1 MLLEKKLEVCKA
13 QCLMDQPFFGTLLC
27 RMPLKERG
35 DIPTFATD
43 GKFIYYNPEFADSL
57 SLDDIKF
64 VLLHEVLHPAFFHCT
79 RRGHRNP
86 KIWNMAGDY
95 VINPILIEAE
105 LRPPKDVLYDKK
117 YSGWTAEK
125 VYDDIIDNAEIISLA
140 EAMNGDIG
148 GTGVFLDA
156 SDSEAERAE
165 VESDWNQKLVAAAE
179 SSKHRG
185 KLPGAFEDYIKEFL
199 DPKVPWH
206 DKLREYARDEVKSD
220 YLWTRPS
227 KRLIADGIYLP
238 SEQPEDGISK
248 AVVVKDTSGSISS
261 YPELLQQFGGE
272 ISSMLEEGLIEE
284 MYVLDVD
291 TEVRGVQLLTR
302 EDTPLGELGVNGGG
316 GTQFEPAFDLVEENN
331 IYPSLFIY
339 LTDMFGTFP
348 DKPPNYPVIWVA
360 YGSDP
365 RYYRDQ
371 CNFGEIIEVN

>member
-57 SLDDIKF
+57 SLDDTKF

-79 RRGHRNP
+79 RRGHRDP
-86 KIWNMAGDY
+86 RIWNMAGDY
-95 VINPILIEAE
+95 VINPILIESG
-105 LRPPKDVLYDKK
+105 LRPPKDVLYDEK

-179 SSKHRG
+179 AAKHRG
-185 KLPGAFEDYIKEFL
+185 KIPGAFEDYIKEFL
-199 DPKVPWH
+199 NPKVPWN
-206 DKLREYARDEVKSD
+206 DKLRQYARDEVQSD

-316 GTQFEPAFDLVEENN
+316 GTSFEPAFDWVEENN

-339 LTDMFGTFP
+339 LTDMYGSFP
-348 DKPPNYPVIWVA
+348 NNPPNYPVIWVA
-360 YGSDP
+360 YGSSAEW
-365 RYYRDQ
+365 YRDQ